1 MIAMDLLDKNKGGH
15 GGVIVNIASLA
26 GEIKNI
32 QVYLLI
38 INVLDNTALSCVHSH
53 GLLQEFCLMD
63 FHLSTLRVNMG
74 LLVSPEVLL
83 R

>member
-26 GEIKNI
+26 GSNKKYPSLFID
-32 QVYLLI
+32 
-38 INVLDNTALSCVHSH
+38 NVLDNTALSCVHSH